1 MFRKISLMLSACII
15 TVALAACATTGSTG
29 SGTKQN
35 LTPQQVVAITC
46 PPLETALTQ
55 LEGIYAT
62 QAALGSASAVK
73 AQAGIAKAQPI
84 VAEVC
89 SVGAAVSITSVQ
101 DFANTVLPAL
111 AQVAGTLP
119 LTPKQLSDVQ
129 TALLTAQVALGV
141 YDVVQSQMA
150 VPAPASSVA
159 H

>member
-1 MFRKISLMLSACII
+1 MLRKFVLIALSAIA
-15 TVALAACATTGSTG
+15 TLGLAACATSGSST
-29 SGTKQN
+29 SPSTSQQ
-35 LTPQQVVAITC
+35 LTPQQVVAIAC
-46 PPLETALTQ
+46 PPLQTALVQ
-55 LEGIYAT
+55 LQDIYAT
-62 QAALGSASAVK
+62 QAALGSESATKAS
-73 AQAGIAKAQPI
+73 AGIAKAQPI

-141 YDVVQSQMA
+141 YNVVQSQMA
-150 VPAPASSVA
+150 VSAPAA
-159 H
+159 Q